1 MQPCLIRRK
10 NNLQR
15 TQRLPTLCWSNSQN
29 WTRRLSPLKIPSH
42 SKSSKFR
49 LSSQLAWM
57 LSWKTCRQKWMH
69 TATTT
74 LIKRSGKT
82 TKKLWSVLS
91 LCMPHL
97 RVQSQRRYPLV
108 MTVNQVFLQPRPF
121 KMTCRLMRNS
131 SMKILLAIMISHQ
144 STSWAL
150 VALPKSL
157 RSCASQIR
165 SRLHSNS
172 YRISRMNARSNLC
185 TMKLLSWT
193 CAQRMTL
200 SSASMTSMNT
210 KAAYGS
216 LWKSWMML

>member
-1 MQPCLIRRK
+1 
-10 NNLQR
+10 
-15 TQRLPTLCWSNSQN
+15 
-29 WTRRLSPLKIPSH
+29 
-42 SKSSKFR
+42 
-49 LSSQLAWM
+49 
-57 LSWKTCRQKWMH
+57 MH

-185 TMKLLSWT
+185 TMKLLS
-193 CAQRMTL
+193 
-200 SSASMTSMNT
+200 
-210 KAAYGS
+210 
-216 LWKSWMML
+216 